1 MDWLAVLSPLPPL
14 VSLGLILLSG
24 FTSLVSASLGV
35 GGGTLLIVTMAQVM
49 PAAALIPVH
58 GMVQLGSNGGR
69 LVMSW
74 RHLHWPL
81 LLAFLPG

>member
-49 PAAALIPVH
+49 PAAALIPVQ
-58 GMVQLGSNGGR
+58 G
-69 LVMSW
+69 LVGPKAHYSCYA
-74 RHLHWPL
+74 R
-81 LLAFLPG
+81 